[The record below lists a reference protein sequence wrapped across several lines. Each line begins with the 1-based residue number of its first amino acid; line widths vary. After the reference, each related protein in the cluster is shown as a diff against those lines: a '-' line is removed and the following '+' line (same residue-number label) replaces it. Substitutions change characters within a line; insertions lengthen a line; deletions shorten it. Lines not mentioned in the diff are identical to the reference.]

1 LHPVGV
7 PYLPIRPCTDNE
19 WHELPHVVLTSVI
32 DRDSLTVDCNGSNVV
47 GSIGWCPPF
56 GKLVDHTPDNSIIY
70 QFKSYEYTYHK
81 RVDSR
86 GGNDNVPSDESSGR
100 FDDFT
105 ESIGHTITYKVKVLS
120 RIRLISMDPDQQL
133 HFSADD
139 DKERKEDNS
148 GTDAVTNCDDGNE
161 VFIPDDGK
169 EITKVFDPGGN
180 IGHQGMLLLLDKNYK
195 GSQLNIHVEWE
206 NGRLPTSH

>member
-1 LHPVGV
+1 MV
-7 PYLPIRPCTDNE
+7 PPL
-19 WHELPHVVLTSVI
+19 
-32 DRDSLTVDCNGSNVV
+32 
-47 GSIGWCPPF
+47 

-81 RVDSR
+81 RVDSW
-86 GGNDNVPSDESSGR
+86 GGNEDVASDESSGR
-100 FDDFT
+100 FVDFS
-105 ESIGHTITYKVKVLS
+105 ESVGHTITYKVLAFLS
-120 RIRLISMDPDQQL
+120 RIRLTSMDPDQQL

-139 DKERKEDNS
+139 DKERKEDNR
-148 GTDAVTNCDDGNE
+148 GTDAVTNCDDVKE

-180 IGHQGMLLLLDKNYK
+180 IGHQGILLLLDENYK

-206 NGRLPTSH
+206 NGEATYEPLVMNVIPVPIHDNVSCANCNLYWQ